1 MGKNDLVKKET
12 QAWDYNQS
20 VVIAKKHLTALQK
33 SNLALV
39 RELYAANVALS
50 NPGYRSDLTSCH
62 LAGGSGSPY
71 TWESYCEEVGIAKRT
86 AYRWL
91 SLFDPEADRLLTI
104 EEFKARKIVEFESL
118 IKELEASVGKA
129 IDWRP
134 GGWSTACENYYRDKL
149 KGQKLLEIAQRDRFE
164 QAELFGQEYLA
175 SLSNHFD
182 VASPEEIL
190 EFGRLCEDLKPYA
203 VKAVPVQKQA
213 RVVKLVEAALAEFQP
228 AVRGEVAKFLAETIV
243 RREVR

>member
-1 MGKNDLVKKET
+1 MGKANLATIEPKQWEFAESVKV
-12 QAWDYNQS
+12 S
-20 VVIAKKHLTALQK
+20 RKHLNALQK
-33 SNLALV
+33 SNLELV
-39 RELYAANVALS
+39 RELHIARSKLS
-50 NPGYRSDLTSCH
+50 NPGYRSDLTSGQ
-62 LAGGSGSPY
+62 LSRGLQ
-71 TWESYCEEVGIAKRT
+71 TWESYCEEVGLVKRT
-86 AYRWL
+86 ADRWL

-118 IKELEASVGKA
+118 IKELEASVGKP

-134 GGWSTACENYYRDKL
+134 DGWSTACENYYRDKL